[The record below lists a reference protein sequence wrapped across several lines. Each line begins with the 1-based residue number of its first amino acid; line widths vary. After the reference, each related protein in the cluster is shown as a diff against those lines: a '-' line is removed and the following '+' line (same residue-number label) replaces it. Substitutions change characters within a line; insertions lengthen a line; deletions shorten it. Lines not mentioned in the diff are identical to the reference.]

1 MSVGSGACRRRPLR
15 PGRGR
20 GGFGVADKEQRHWDT
35 GQGNESAYRERPVEP
50 AGERI
55 RQGLPLTEEKT

>member
-1 MSVGSGACRRRPLR
+1 MSVGSGACRGWPLR

-20 GGFGVADKEQRHWDT
+20 CDFGAADKEQRHGDT

-55 RQGLPLTEEKT
+55 REGLPLAEEKT